1 MKIFKK
7 LIRLMMIVFL
17 FVKPVIALAVD
28 PSYAPSYQLAEE
40 VIIKNGEFNDGLNH
54 WIVSNPGSNNPA
66 LVTDESGNHYVM
78 ASNGENILQY
88 VQLKPKTTYQFTYY
102 VIGDPSFP
110 AIVEFGTL
118 NHGEGFISL
127 KDERHYNGAWK
138 QHEFSFTT
146 PEGENTYIIRF
157 ASSGN
162 GTAYFDNVQATA
174 LDLEAPTNPKNL
186 KVNDVSSD
194 SVSLSWEA
202 ATDNVGVMGYL
213 VYRDNQLIQTVTDA
227 DLAYTDN
234 GLTEDTTYTYEVRAV
249 DQAGNVSAAS
259 NAVTARTKLASSSP
273 PAVPLNLK
281 VTSVTTDSVSLSW
294 ESATDSIDVIG
305 YIIYRDN
312 QLIQGVIGAEEVAY
326 TDIGLMEDTMYT
338 YQVRAVDQAGNISEM
353 SNTVTAKTKPTEEIL
368 PPAAPLN
375 LRIDDVTT
383 NSVSLSWQE
392 AIDNVDVASYN
403 VYRDD
408 QLVQTLTGTDLTY
421 IDTGL
426 MEDTTYTYIVKAVD
440 PSGNLSEASNA
451 VTARTKSAEDLTPP
465 TAPLNLRID
474 DVTTNSVSLSWEAAI
489 DDVGVNGYH
498 VYRDDQLVQTLSGTD
513 LTYIDTGL
521 MEATTYTYKIRAVD
535 QAGNLSEAS
544 NAVKARTKMT
554 IEVSRP
560 LPPTKLR
567 SARVTEHEVALMW
580 DAPNESKEIMSY
592 QVYRNNVLVG
602 EVAGETSLYTDKDLQ
617 ENTKYSYVVKSKNKE
632 GNLSEESNKIIV
644 QTSKKHE
651 TVPPL
656 EEEIVKESTEKPPV
670 AKETETINNGAINKG
685 KEEAKVNKNTAKKVS
700 KQLPATGNKVS
711 PLLQLLGLTI
721 VSATILLSYRR
732 QKKSHQAKQPGTN
745 A

>member
-17 FVKPVIALAVD
+17 FVKPVIVVAVD

-127 KDERHYNGAWK
+127 KDERHYNDAWK

-213 VYRDNQLIQTVTDA
+213 VYRDNQLIQTVTGA

-249 DQAGNVSAAS
+249 DQAGNVSVAS

-353 SNTVTAKTKPTEEIL
+353 SNTVTARTKPTEEIL

-383 NSVSLSWQE
+383 NSVSLSW
-392 AIDNVDVASYN
+392 
-403 VYRDD
+403 
-408 QLVQTLTGTDLTY
+408 
-421 IDTGL
+421 
-426 MEDTTYTYIVKAVD
+426 
-440 PSGNLSEASNA
+440 
-451 VTARTKSAEDLTPP
+451 
-465 TAPLNLRID
+465 
-474 DVTTNSVSLSWEAAI
+474 EAAI
-489 DDVGVNGYH
+489 DDVGVTGYH
-498 VYRDDQLVQTLSGTD
+498 VYRDDQLIQTLSGTE
-513 LTYIDTGL
+513 LSYIDTGL

-544 NAVKARTKMT
+544 SAVKARTKMT

-602 EVAGETSLYTDKDLQ
+602 EVAGKTSLYTDKDLQ

-632 GNLSEESNKIIV
+632 GDLSEESNKIIV

-656 EEEIVKESTEKPPV
+656 EEEIEKESTEKPPV
-670 AKETETINNGAINKG
+670 AKETETKNNGAINKG

-721 VSATILLSYRR
+721 VSVTLLLSYRR

>member
-17 FVKPVIALAVD
+17 FVKPVIVVAVD

-127 KDERHYNGAWK
+127 KDERHYNDAWK

-213 VYRDNQLIQTVTDA
+213 VYRDNQLIQTVTGA

-249 DQAGNVSAAS
+249 DQAGNVSVAS

-353 SNTVTAKTKPTEEIL
+353 SNTVTARTKPTEEIL

-383 NSVSLSWQE
+383 NSVSLSW
-392 AIDNVDVASYN
+392 
-403 VYRDD
+403 
-408 QLVQTLTGTDLTY
+408 
-421 IDTGL
+421 
-426 MEDTTYTYIVKAVD
+426 
-440 PSGNLSEASNA
+440 
-451 VTARTKSAEDLTPP
+451 
-465 TAPLNLRID
+465 
-474 DVTTNSVSLSWEAAI
+474 EAAI
-489 DDVGVNGYH
+489 DDVGVTGYH
-498 VYRDDQLVQTLSGTD
+498 VYRDDQLIQTLSGTE
-513 LTYIDTGL
+513 LSYIDTGL

-544 NAVKARTKMT
+544 SAVKARTKMT

-602 EVAGETSLYTDKDLQ
+602 EVAGKTSLYTDKDLQ

-632 GNLSEESNKIIV
+632 GDLSEESNKIIV

-656 EEEIVKESTEKPPV
+656 EEEIEKESTEKPPV
-670 AKETETINNGAINKG
+670 AKETETKNNGAINKG

-721 VSATILLSYRR
+721 VSVTILLSYRR

>member
-1 MKIFKK
+1 
-7 LIRLMMIVFL
+7 MMIVFL
-17 FVKPVIALAVD
+17 FVKPVIVVAVD

-127 KDERHYNGAWK
+127 KDERHYNDAWK

-213 VYRDNQLIQTVTDA
+213 VYRDNQLIQTVTGA

-249 DQAGNVSAAS
+249 DQAGNVSVAS

-353 SNTVTAKTKPTEEIL
+353 SNTVTDRTKPTEEIL

-383 NSVSLSWQE
+383 NSVSLSW
-392 AIDNVDVASYN
+392 
-403 VYRDD
+403 
-408 QLVQTLTGTDLTY
+408 
-421 IDTGL
+421 
-426 MEDTTYTYIVKAVD
+426 
-440 PSGNLSEASNA
+440 
-451 VTARTKSAEDLTPP
+451 
-465 TAPLNLRID
+465 
-474 DVTTNSVSLSWEAAI
+474 EAAI
-489 DDVGVNGYH
+489 DDVGVTGYH

-670 AKETETINNGAINKG
+670 AKETETKNNGAINKG

-700 KQLPATGNKVS
+700 KQLPTTGNKVS

-721 VSATILLSYRR
+721 VSVTILLSYRR

>member
-17 FVKPVIALAVD
+17 FVKPVIVVAVD

-127 KDERHYNGAWK
+127 KDERHYNDAWK

-162 GTAYFDNVQATA
+162 GTAYFDNIQATA

-213 VYRDNQLIQTVTDA
+213 VYRDNQLIQTVTGA

-249 DQAGNVSAAS
+249 DQAGNVSVAS

-353 SNTVTAKTKPTEEIL
+353 SNTVTARTKPTEEIL

-383 NSVSLSWQE
+383 NSVSLSW
-392 AIDNVDVASYN
+392 
-403 VYRDD
+403 
-408 QLVQTLTGTDLTY
+408 
-421 IDTGL
+421 
-426 MEDTTYTYIVKAVD
+426 
-440 PSGNLSEASNA
+440 
-451 VTARTKSAEDLTPP
+451 
-465 TAPLNLRID
+465 
-474 DVTTNSVSLSWEAAI
+474 EAAI
-489 DDVGVNGYH
+489 DDVGVTGYH
-498 VYRDDQLVQTLSGTD
+498 VYRDDQLIQTLSGTE
-513 LTYIDTGL
+513 LSYIDTGL

-544 NAVKARTKMT
+544 SAVKARTKMT

-632 GNLSEESNKIIV
+632 GDLSEESNKIIV

-656 EEEIVKESTEKPPV
+656 EEEIEKESTEKPPV
-670 AKETETINNGAINKG
+670 AKETETKNNGAINKG

-721 VSATILLSYRR
+721 VSVTILLSYRR

>member
-17 FVKPVIALAVD
+17 FVKPVIVVAVD

-127 KDERHYNGAWK
+127 KDERHYNDAWK

-213 VYRDNQLIQTVTDA
+213 VYRDNQLIQTVTGA

-249 DQAGNVSAAS
+249 DQAGNVSVAS

-353 SNTVTAKTKPTEEIL
+353 SNTVTARTKPTEEIL

-383 NSVSLSWQE
+383 NSVSLSW
-392 AIDNVDVASYN
+392 
-403 VYRDD
+403 
-408 QLVQTLTGTDLTY
+408 
-421 IDTGL
+421 
-426 MEDTTYTYIVKAVD
+426 
-440 PSGNLSEASNA
+440 
-451 VTARTKSAEDLTPP
+451 
-465 TAPLNLRID
+465 
-474 DVTTNSVSLSWEAAI
+474 EAAI
-489 DDVGVNGYH
+489 DDVGVTGYH
-498 VYRDDQLVQTLSGTD
+498 VYRDDQLIQTLSGTE
-513 LTYIDTGL
+513 LSYIDTGL

-544 NAVKARTKMT
+544 SAVKARTKMT

-632 GNLSEESNKIIV
+632 GDLSEESNKIIV
-644 QTSKKHE
+644 QTS
-651 TVPPL
+651 
-656 EEEIVKESTEKPPV
+656 
-670 AKETETINNGAINKG
+670 
-685 KEEAKVNKNTAKKVS
+685 
-700 KQLPATGNKVS
+700 
-711 PLLQLLGLTI
+711 
-721 VSATILLSYRR
+721 
-732 QKKSHQAKQPGTN
+732 
-745 A
+745 

>member
-1 MKIFKK
+1 
-7 LIRLMMIVFL
+7 MMIVFL
-17 FVKPVIALAVD
+17 FVKPVIVVAVD

-127 KDERHYNGAWK
+127 KDERHYNDAWK

-213 VYRDNQLIQTVTDA
+213 VYRDNQLIQTVTGA

-249 DQAGNVSAAS
+249 DQAGNVSVAS

-353 SNTVTAKTKPTEEIL
+353 SNTVTARTKPTEEIL

-421 IDTGL
+421 I
-426 MEDTTYTYIVKAVD
+426 VKAVD

-465 TAPLNLRID
+465 TPPLNLRID
-474 DVTTNSVSLSWEAAI
+474 DV
-489 DDVGVNGYH
+489 GVTGYH
-498 VYRDDQLVQTLSGTD
+498 VYRDDQLIQTLSGTE
-513 LTYIDTGL
+513 LSYIDTGL

-544 NAVKARTKMT
+544 SAVKARTKMT

-632 GNLSEESNKIIV
+632 GDLSEESNKIIV

-656 EEEIVKESTEKPPV
+656 EEEIEKESTEKPPV
-670 AKETETINNGAINKG
+670 AKETETKNNGAINKG

-721 VSATILLSYRR
+721 VSVTILLSYRR

>member
-1 MKIFKK
+1 
-7 LIRLMMIVFL
+7 MMIVFL
-17 FVKPVIALAVD
+17 FVKPVIVVAVD

-127 KDERHYNGAWK
+127 KDERHYNDAWK

-213 VYRDNQLIQTVTDA
+213 VYRDNQLIQTVTGA

-249 DQAGNVSAAS
+249 DQAGNVSVAS

-353 SNTVTAKTKPTEEIL
+353 SNTVTARTKPTEEIL

-383 NSVSLSWQE
+383 NSVSLSW
-392 AIDNVDVASYN
+392 
-403 VYRDD
+403 
-408 QLVQTLTGTDLTY
+408 
-421 IDTGL
+421 
-426 MEDTTYTYIVKAVD
+426 
-440 PSGNLSEASNA
+440 
-451 VTARTKSAEDLTPP
+451 
-465 TAPLNLRID
+465 
-474 DVTTNSVSLSWEAAI
+474 EAAI
-489 DDVGVNGYH
+489 DDVGVTGYH
-498 VYRDDQLVQTLSGTD
+498 VYRDDQLIQTLSGTE
-513 LTYIDTGL
+513 LSYIDTGL

-544 NAVKARTKMT
+544 SAVKARTKMT

-632 GNLSEESNKIIV
+632 GDLSEESNKIIV

-656 EEEIVKESTEKPPV
+656 EEEIEKESTEKPPV
-670 AKETETINNGAINKG
+670 AKETETKNNGAINKG

-721 VSATILLSYRR
+721 VSVTILLSYMR

>member
-17 FVKPVIALAVD
+17 FVKPVIVVAVD

-127 KDERHYNGAWK
+127 KDERHYNDAWK

-213 VYRDNQLIQTVTDA
+213 VYRDNQLIQTVTGA

-249 DQAGNVSAAS
+249 DQAGNVSVAS

-353 SNTVTAKTKPTEEIL
+353 SNTVTARTKPTEEIL

-383 NSVSLSWQE
+383 NSVSLSW
-392 AIDNVDVASYN
+392 
-403 VYRDD
+403 
-408 QLVQTLTGTDLTY
+408 
-421 IDTGL
+421 
-426 MEDTTYTYIVKAVD
+426 
-440 PSGNLSEASNA
+440 
-451 VTARTKSAEDLTPP
+451 
-465 TAPLNLRID
+465 
-474 DVTTNSVSLSWEAAI
+474 EAAI
-489 DDVGVNGYH
+489 DDVSVTGYH
-498 VYRDDQLVQTLSGTD
+498 VYRDDQLIQTLSGTE
-513 LTYIDTGL
+513 LSYIDTGL

-544 NAVKARTKMT
+544 SAVKARTKMT

-632 GNLSEESNKIIV
+632 GDLSEESNKIIV

-656 EEEIVKESTEKPPV
+656 EEEIEKESTEKPPV
-670 AKETETINNGAINKG
+670 AKETETKNNGAINKG

-721 VSATILLSYRR
+721 VSVTILLSYRR

>member
-1 MKIFKK
+1 
-7 LIRLMMIVFL
+7 MMIVFL
-17 FVKPVIALAVD
+17 FVKPVIVVAVD

-127 KDERHYNGAWK
+127 KDERHYNDAWK

-213 VYRDNQLIQTVTDA
+213 VYRDNQLIQTVTGA

-249 DQAGNVSAAS
+249 DQAGNVSVAS

-353 SNTVTAKTKPTEEIL
+353 SNTVTARTKPTEEIL

-383 NSVSLSWQE
+383 NSVSLSW
-392 AIDNVDVASYN
+392 
-403 VYRDD
+403 
-408 QLVQTLTGTDLTY
+408 
-421 IDTGL
+421 
-426 MEDTTYTYIVKAVD
+426 
-440 PSGNLSEASNA
+440 
-451 VTARTKSAEDLTPP
+451 
-465 TAPLNLRID
+465 
-474 DVTTNSVSLSWEAAI
+474 EAAI
-489 DDVGVNGYH
+489 DDVGVTGYH

-554 IEVSRP
+554 MEVSRP

-644 QTSKKHE
+644 QTSKKNE
-651 TVPPL
+651 TIPPL

-670 AKETETINNGAINKG
+670 AKETETKNNGAINKG

-721 VSATILLSYRR
+721 VSVTILLSYRR

>member
-1 MKIFKK
+1 
-7 LIRLMMIVFL
+7 MMIVFL
-17 FVKPVIALAVD
+17 FVKPVIVVAVD

-127 KDERHYNGAWK
+127 KDERHYNDAWK

-213 VYRDNQLIQTVTDA
+213 VYRDNQLIQTVTGA

-249 DQAGNVSAAS
+249 DQAGNVSVAS

-294 ESATDSIDVIG
+294 E
-305 YIIYRDN
+305 
-312 QLIQGVIGAEEVAY
+312 
-326 TDIGLMEDTMYT
+326 
-338 YQVRAVDQAGNISEM
+338 
-353 SNTVTAKTKPTEEIL
+353 
-368 PPAAPLN
+368 
-375 LRIDDVTT
+375 
-383 NSVSLSWQE
+383 
-392 AIDNVDVASYN
+392 
-403 VYRDD
+403 
-408 QLVQTLTGTDLTY
+408 
-421 IDTGL
+421 
-426 MEDTTYTYIVKAVD
+426 
-440 PSGNLSEASNA
+440 
-451 VTARTKSAEDLTPP
+451 
-465 TAPLNLRID
+465 
-474 DVTTNSVSLSWEAAI
+474 AAI
-489 DDVGVNGYH
+489 DDVGVTGYH
-498 VYRDDQLVQTLSGTD
+498 VYRDDQLIQTLSGTE
-513 LTYIDTGL
+513 LSYIDTGL

-544 NAVKARTKMT
+544 SAVKARTKMT

-632 GNLSEESNKIIV
+632 GDLSEESNKIIV

-656 EEEIVKESTEKPPV
+656 EEEIEKESTEKPPV
-670 AKETETINNGAINKG
+670 AKETETKNNGAINKG

-721 VSATILLSYRR
+721 VSVTILLSYRR

>member
-1 MKIFKK
+1 
-7 LIRLMMIVFL
+7 MMIVFL
-17 FVKPVIALAVD
+17 FVKPVIVVAVD

-127 KDERHYNGAWK
+127 KDERHYNDAWK

-213 VYRDNQLIQTVTDA
+213 VYRDNQLIQTVTGA

-249 DQAGNVSAAS
+249 DQAGNVSVAS

-353 SNTVTAKTKPTEEIL
+353 SNTVTARTKPTEEIL

-383 NSVSLSWQE
+383 NSVSLSW
-392 AIDNVDVASYN
+392 
-403 VYRDD
+403 
-408 QLVQTLTGTDLTY
+408 
-421 IDTGL
+421 
-426 MEDTTYTYIVKAVD
+426 
-440 PSGNLSEASNA
+440 
-451 VTARTKSAEDLTPP
+451 
-465 TAPLNLRID
+465 
-474 DVTTNSVSLSWEAAI
+474 EAAI
-489 DDVGVNGYH
+489 DDVGVTGYH
-498 VYRDDQLVQTLSGTD
+498 VYRDDQLIQTLSGTE
-513 LTYIDTGL
+513 LSYIDTGL

-544 NAVKARTKMT
+544 SAVKARTKMT

-632 GNLSEESNKIIV
+632 GDLSEESNKIIV

-656 EEEIVKESTEKPPV
+656 EEEIEKESTEKPPV
-670 AKETETINNGAINKG
+670 AKETETKNNGAINKG

-721 VSATILLSYRR
+721 VSVTILLSYRR

>member
-1 MKIFKK
+1 MKIVKK

-17 FVKPVIALAVD
+17 FVKPVIAVAVD

-54 WIVSNPGSNNPA
+54 WIVSNPGSSNPA

-127 KDERHYNGAWK
+127 KDERHYNDAWK

-213 VYRDNQLIQTVTDA
+213 VYRDNQLIQTVTGA

-249 DQAGNVSAAS
+249 DQAGNVSVAS

-383 NSVSLSWQE
+383 NSVSLSW
-392 AIDNVDVASYN
+392 
-403 VYRDD
+403 
-408 QLVQTLTGTDLTY
+408 
-421 IDTGL
+421 
-426 MEDTTYTYIVKAVD
+426 
-440 PSGNLSEASNA
+440 
-451 VTARTKSAEDLTPP
+451 
-465 TAPLNLRID
+465 
-474 DVTTNSVSLSWEAAI
+474 EAAI
-489 DDVGVNGYH
+489 DDVGVTGYH

-554 IEVSRP
+554 MEVSRP

-580 DAPNESKEIMSY
+580 DAPDESKEIMSY

-602 EVAGETSLYTDKDLQ
+602 EVAGETSLYTDKYLQ

-721 VSATILLSYRR
+721 VSVTILLSYRR
-732 QKKSHQAKQPGTN
+732 QKKSHQAKQPVTN

>member
-17 FVKPVIALAVD
+17 FVKPVIVVAVD

-127 KDERHYNGAWK
+127 KDERHYNDAWK
-138 QHEFSFTT
+138 QHEFSFTI

-213 VYRDNQLIQTVTDA
+213 VYRDNQLIQTVTGA

-249 DQAGNVSAAS
+249 DQAGNVSVAS

-353 SNTVTAKTKPTEEIL
+353 SNTVTARTKPTEEIL

-383 NSVSLSWQE
+383 NSVSLSW
-392 AIDNVDVASYN
+392 
-403 VYRDD
+403 
-408 QLVQTLTGTDLTY
+408 
-421 IDTGL
+421 
-426 MEDTTYTYIVKAVD
+426 
-440 PSGNLSEASNA
+440 
-451 VTARTKSAEDLTPP
+451 
-465 TAPLNLRID
+465 
-474 DVTTNSVSLSWEAAI
+474 EAAI
-489 DDVGVNGYH
+489 DDVGVTGYH
-498 VYRDDQLVQTLSGTD
+498 VYRDDQLIQTLSGTE
-513 LTYIDTGL
+513 LSYIDTGL

-544 NAVKARTKMT
+544 SAVKARTKMT

-632 GNLSEESNKIIV
+632 GDLSEESNKIIV

-656 EEEIVKESTEKPPV
+656 EEEIEKESTEKPPV
-670 AKETETINNGAINKG
+670 AKETETKNNGAINKG

-721 VSATILLSYRR
+721 VSVTILLSYRR

>member
-1 MKIFKK
+1 
-7 LIRLMMIVFL
+7 MMIVFL
-17 FVKPVIALAVD
+17 FVKPVIVVAVD

-127 KDERHYNGAWK
+127 KDERHYNDAWK

-213 VYRDNQLIQTVTDA
+213 VYRDNQLIQTVTGA

-249 DQAGNVSAAS
+249 DQAGNVSVAS

-353 SNTVTAKTKPTEEIL
+353 SNTVTARTKPTEEIL

-383 NSVSLSWQE
+383 NSVSLSW
-392 AIDNVDVASYN
+392 
-403 VYRDD
+403 
-408 QLVQTLTGTDLTY
+408 
-421 IDTGL
+421 
-426 MEDTTYTYIVKAVD
+426 
-440 PSGNLSEASNA
+440 
-451 VTARTKSAEDLTPP
+451 
-465 TAPLNLRID
+465 
-474 DVTTNSVSLSWEAAI
+474 EAAI
-489 DDVGVNGYH
+489 DDVGVTGYH
-498 VYRDDQLVQTLSGTD
+498 VYRDDQLIQTLSGTE
-513 LTYIDTGL
+513 LSYIDTGL

-544 NAVKARTKMT
+544 SAVKARTKMT
-554 IEVSRP
+554 IEVRRP

-632 GNLSEESNKIIV
+632 GDLSEESNKIIV

-656 EEEIVKESTEKPPV
+656 EEEIEKESTEKPPV
-670 AKETETINNGAINKG
+670 AKETETKNNGAINKG

-721 VSATILLSYRR
+721 VSVTILLSYRR

>member
-1 MKIFKK
+1 
-7 LIRLMMIVFL
+7 MMIVFL
-17 FVKPVIALAVD
+17 FVKPVIAVAVD

-54 WIVSNPGSNNPA
+54 WIVSNPGSSNPA

-127 KDERHYNGAWK
+127 KDERHYNDAWK

-426 MEDTTYTYIVKAVD
+426 ME
-440 PSGNLSEASNA
+440 
-451 VTARTKSAEDLTPP
+451 
-465 TAPLNLRID
+465 
-474 DVTTNSVSLSWEAAI
+474 
-489 DDVGVNGYH
+489 
-498 VYRDDQLVQTLSGTD
+498 
-513 LTYIDTGL
+513 
-521 MEATTYTYKIRAVD
+521 ATTYTYKIRAVD

-554 IEVSRP
+554 MEVSRP

-567 SARVTEHEVALMW
+567 SVRVTEHEVALMW

-670 AKETETINNGAINKG
+670 AKETETKNNGAINKG

-721 VSATILLSYRR
+721 VSVTILLSYRR

>member
-1 MKIFKK
+1 
-7 LIRLMMIVFL
+7 MMIVFL
-17 FVKPVIALAVD
+17 FVKPVIVVAVD

-127 KDERHYNGAWK
+127 KDERHYNDAWK

-213 VYRDNQLIQTVTDA
+213 VYRDNQLIQTVTGA

-249 DQAGNVSAAS
+249 DQAGNVSVAS

-353 SNTVTAKTKPTEEIL
+353 SNTVTARTKPTEEIL

-383 NSVSLSWQE
+383 NSVSLSW
-392 AIDNVDVASYN
+392 
-403 VYRDD
+403 
-408 QLVQTLTGTDLTY
+408 
-421 IDTGL
+421 
-426 MEDTTYTYIVKAVD
+426 
-440 PSGNLSEASNA
+440 
-451 VTARTKSAEDLTPP
+451 
-465 TAPLNLRID
+465 
-474 DVTTNSVSLSWEAAI
+474 EAAI
-489 DDVGVNGYH
+489 DDVGVTGYH
-498 VYRDDQLVQTLSGTD
+498 VYRDDQLIQTLSGTE
-513 LTYIDTGL
+513 LSYIDTGL

-544 NAVKARTKMT
+544 SAVKARTKMT

-632 GNLSEESNKIIV
+632 GDLSEESNKIIV

-656 EEEIVKESTEKPPV
+656 EEEIEKESTEKPPV
-670 AKETETINNGAINKG
+670 AKETETKNNGAINKG

-721 VSATILLSYRR
+721 VSVTILLSYRR
-732 QKKSHQAKQPGTN
+732 QKKSHQAKQPATN

>member
-1 MKIFKK
+1 
-7 LIRLMMIVFL
+7 MMIVFL
-17 FVKPVIALAVD
+17 FVKPVIVVAVD

-127 KDERHYNGAWK
+127 KDERHYNDAWK

-213 VYRDNQLIQTVTDA
+213 VYRDNQLIQTVTGA

-249 DQAGNVSAAS
+249 DQAGNVSVAS

-353 SNTVTAKTKPTEEIL
+353 SNTVTARTKPTEEIL
-368 PPAAPLN
+368 PPA
-375 LRIDDVTT
+375 D
-383 NSVSLSWQE
+383 
-392 AIDNVDVASYN
+392 
-403 VYRDD
+403 
-408 QLVQTLTGTDLTY
+408 
-421 IDTGL
+421 
-426 MEDTTYTYIVKAVD
+426 
-440 PSGNLSEASNA
+440 
-451 VTARTKSAEDLTPP
+451 
-465 TAPLNLRID
+465 PLNLRID

-489 DDVGVNGYH
+489 DDVGVTGYH
-498 VYRDDQLVQTLSGTD
+498 VYRDDQLIQTLSGTE
-513 LTYIDTGL
+513 LSYIDTGL

-544 NAVKARTKMT
+544 SAVKARTKMT

-632 GNLSEESNKIIV
+632 GDLSEESNKIIV

-656 EEEIVKESTEKPPV
+656 EEEIEKESTEKPPV
-670 AKETETINNGAINKG
+670 AKETETKNNGAINKG

-721 VSATILLSYRR
+721 VSVTILLSYRR

>member
-1 MKIFKK
+1 
-7 LIRLMMIVFL
+7 MMIVFL
-17 FVKPVIALAVD
+17 FVKPVIVVAVD

-66 LVTDESGNHYVM
+66 LVTDESGTHYVM

-127 KDERHYNGAWK
+127 KDERHYNDAWK

-213 VYRDNQLIQTVTDA
+213 VYRDNQLIQTVTGA

-249 DQAGNVSAAS
+249 DQAGNVSVAS

-353 SNTVTAKTKPTEEIL
+353 SNTVTARTKPTEEIL

-383 NSVSLSWQE
+383 NSVSLSW
-392 AIDNVDVASYN
+392 
-403 VYRDD
+403 
-408 QLVQTLTGTDLTY
+408 
-421 IDTGL
+421 
-426 MEDTTYTYIVKAVD
+426 
-440 PSGNLSEASNA
+440 
-451 VTARTKSAEDLTPP
+451 
-465 TAPLNLRID
+465 
-474 DVTTNSVSLSWEAAI
+474 EAAI
-489 DDVGVNGYH
+489 DDVGVTGYH
-498 VYRDDQLVQTLSGTD
+498 VYRDDQLIQTLSGTE
-513 LTYIDTGL
+513 LSYIDTGL

-544 NAVKARTKMT
+544 SAVKARTKMT

-632 GNLSEESNKIIV
+632 GDLSEESNKIIV

-656 EEEIVKESTEKPPV
+656 EEEIEKESTEKPPV
-670 AKETETINNGAINKG
+670 AKETETKNNGAINKG

-721 VSATILLSYRR
+721 VSVTILLSYRR

>member
-1 MKIFKK
+1 
-7 LIRLMMIVFL
+7 MMIVFL
-17 FVKPVIALAVD
+17 FVKPVIAVAVD

-54 WIVSNPGSNNPA
+54 WIVSNPGSSNPA

-127 KDERHYNGAWK
+127 KDERHYNDAWK

-213 VYRDNQLIQTVTDA
+213 VYRDNQLIQTVTGA

-249 DQAGNVSAAS
+249 DQAGNVSVAS

-383 NSVSLSWQE
+383 NSVSLSW
-392 AIDNVDVASYN
+392 
-403 VYRDD
+403 
-408 QLVQTLTGTDLTY
+408 
-421 IDTGL
+421 
-426 MEDTTYTYIVKAVD
+426 
-440 PSGNLSEASNA
+440 
-451 VTARTKSAEDLTPP
+451 
-465 TAPLNLRID
+465 
-474 DVTTNSVSLSWEAAI
+474 EAAI
-489 DDVGVNGYH
+489 DDVGVTGYH

-554 IEVSRP
+554 MEVSRP

-580 DAPNESKEIMSY
+580 DAPDESKEIMSY

-602 EVAGETSLYTDKDLQ
+602 EVAGETSLYTDKYLQ

-721 VSATILLSYRR
+721 VSVTILLSYRR
-732 QKKSHQAKQPGTN
+732 QKKSHQAKQPVTN

>member
-1 MKIFKK
+1 
-7 LIRLMMIVFL
+7 MMIVFL
-17 FVKPVIALAVD
+17 FVKPVIVVAVD

-127 KDERHYNGAWK
+127 KDERHYNDAWK

-213 VYRDNQLIQTVTDA
+213 VYRDNQLIQTVTGA

-249 DQAGNVSAAS
+249 DQAGNVSVAS

-353 SNTVTAKTKPTEEIL
+353 SNTVTA
-368 PPAAPLN
+368 
-375 LRIDDVTT
+375 
-383 NSVSLSWQE
+383 
-392 AIDNVDVASYN
+392 
-403 VYRDD
+403 
-408 QLVQTLTGTDLTY
+408 
-421 IDTGL
+421 
-426 MEDTTYTYIVKAVD
+426 
-440 PSGNLSEASNA
+440 
-451 VTARTKSAEDLTPP
+451 RTKSAEDLTPP
-465 TAPLNLRID
+465 TPPLNLRID

-489 DDVGVNGYH
+489 DDVGVTGYH
-498 VYRDDQLVQTLSGTD
+498 VYRDDQLIQTLSGTE
-513 LTYIDTGL
+513 LSYIDTGL

-544 NAVKARTKMT
+544 SAVKARTKMT

-632 GNLSEESNKIIV
+632 GDLSEESNKIIV

-656 EEEIVKESTEKPPV
+656 EEEIEKESTEKPPV
-670 AKETETINNGAINKG
+670 AKETETKNNGAINKG

-721 VSATILLSYRR
+721 VSVTILLSYRR

>member
-17 FVKPVIALAVD
+17 FVKPVIVVAVD

-40 VIIKNGEFNDGLNH
+40 VIIINGEFNDGLNH

-127 KDERHYNGAWK
+127 KDERHYNDAWK

-213 VYRDNQLIQTVTDA
+213 VYRDNQLIQTVTGA

-249 DQAGNVSAAS
+249 DQAGNVSVAS

-353 SNTVTAKTKPTEEIL
+353 SNTVTARTKPTEEIL

-383 NSVSLSWQE
+383 NSVSLSW
-392 AIDNVDVASYN
+392 
-403 VYRDD
+403 
-408 QLVQTLTGTDLTY
+408 
-421 IDTGL
+421 
-426 MEDTTYTYIVKAVD
+426 
-440 PSGNLSEASNA
+440 
-451 VTARTKSAEDLTPP
+451 
-465 TAPLNLRID
+465 
-474 DVTTNSVSLSWEAAI
+474 EAAI
-489 DDVGVNGYH
+489 DDVGVTGYH
-498 VYRDDQLVQTLSGTD
+498 VYRDDQLIQTLSGTE
-513 LTYIDTGL
+513 LSYIDTGL

-544 NAVKARTKMT
+544 SAVKARTKMT

-632 GNLSEESNKIIV
+632 GDLSEESNKIIV

-656 EEEIVKESTEKPPV
+656 EEEIEKESTEKPPV
-670 AKETETINNGAINKG
+670 AKETETKNNGAINKG

-721 VSATILLSYRR
+721 VSVTILLSYRR

>member
-1 MKIFKK
+1 
-7 LIRLMMIVFL
+7 MMIVFL
-17 FVKPVIALAVD
+17 FVKPVIVVAVD

-88 VQLKPKTTYQFTYY
+88 VHLKPKTTYQFTYY

-127 KDERHYNGAWK
+127 KDERHYNDAWK

-213 VYRDNQLIQTVTDA
+213 VYRDNQLIQTVTGA

-249 DQAGNVSAAS
+249 DQAGNVSVAS

-353 SNTVTAKTKPTEEIL
+353 SNTVTARTKPTEEIL

-383 NSVSLSWQE
+383 NSVSLSW
-392 AIDNVDVASYN
+392 
-403 VYRDD
+403 
-408 QLVQTLTGTDLTY
+408 
-421 IDTGL
+421 
-426 MEDTTYTYIVKAVD
+426 
-440 PSGNLSEASNA
+440 
-451 VTARTKSAEDLTPP
+451 
-465 TAPLNLRID
+465 
-474 DVTTNSVSLSWEAAI
+474 EAAI
-489 DDVGVNGYH
+489 DDVGVTGYH
-498 VYRDDQLVQTLSGTD
+498 VYRDDQLIQTLSGTE
-513 LTYIDTGL
+513 LSYIDTGL

-544 NAVKARTKMT
+544 SAVKARTKMT

-632 GNLSEESNKIIV
+632 GDLSEESNKIIV

-656 EEEIVKESTEKPPV
+656 EEEIEKESTEKPPV
-670 AKETETINNGAINKG
+670 AKETETKNNGAINKG

-721 VSATILLSYRR
+721 VSVTILLSYRR

>member
-17 FVKPVIALAVD
+17 FVKPVIVVAVD

-127 KDERHYNGAWK
+127 KDERHYNDAWK

-213 VYRDNQLIQTVTDA
+213 VYRDNQLIQTVTGA

-249 DQAGNVSAAS
+249 DQAGNVSVAS

-326 TDIGLMEDTMYT
+326 KDIGLMEDTMYT

-353 SNTVTAKTKPTEEIL
+353 SNTVTARTKPTEEIL

-383 NSVSLSWQE
+383 NSVSLSW
-392 AIDNVDVASYN
+392 
-403 VYRDD
+403 
-408 QLVQTLTGTDLTY
+408 
-421 IDTGL
+421 
-426 MEDTTYTYIVKAVD
+426 
-440 PSGNLSEASNA
+440 
-451 VTARTKSAEDLTPP
+451 
-465 TAPLNLRID
+465 
-474 DVTTNSVSLSWEAAI
+474 EAAI
-489 DDVGVNGYH
+489 DDVGVTGYH
-498 VYRDDQLVQTLSGTD
+498 VYRDDQLIQTLSGTE
-513 LTYIDTGL
+513 LSYIDTGL

-544 NAVKARTKMT
+544 SAVKARTKMT

-632 GNLSEESNKIIV
+632 GDLSEESNKIIV

-656 EEEIVKESTEKPPV
+656 EEEIEKESTEKPPV
-670 AKETETINNGAINKG
+670 AKETETKNNGAINKG

-721 VSATILLSYRR
+721 VSVTILLSYRR

>member
-17 FVKPVIALAVD
+17 FVKPVIVVAVD

-127 KDERHYNGAWK
+127 KDERHYNDAWK

-249 DQAGNVSAAS
+249 DQAGNVSVAS

-451 VTARTKSAEDLTPP
+451 V
-465 TAPLNLRID
+465 
-474 DVTTNSVSLSWEAAI
+474 
-489 DDVGVNGYH
+489 
-498 VYRDDQLVQTLSGTD
+498 
-513 LTYIDTGL
+513 
-521 MEATTYTYKIRAVD
+521 
-535 QAGNLSEAS
+535 
-544 NAVKARTKMT
+544 KARTKMT

-567 SARVTEHEVALMW
+567 SAHVTEHEVALMW

-644 QTSKKHE
+644 QTSKKMR
-651 TVPPL
+651 L
-656 EEEIVKESTEKPPV
+656 F
-670 AKETETINNGAINKG
+670 
-685 KEEAKVNKNTAKKVS
+685 
-700 KQLPATGNKVS
+700 
-711 PLLQLLGLTI
+711 LL
-721 VSATILLSYRR
+721 
-732 QKKSHQAKQPGTN
+732 
-745 A
+745 

>member
-1 MKIFKK
+1 
-7 LIRLMMIVFL
+7 MMIVFL
-17 FVKPVIALAVD
+17 FVKPVIVVAVD

-127 KDERHYNGAWK
+127 KDERHYNDAWK

-213 VYRDNQLIQTVTDA
+213 VYRDNQLIQTVTGA

-249 DQAGNVSAAS
+249 DQAGNVSVAS

-353 SNTVTAKTKPTEEIL
+353 SNTVTARTKPTEEIL

-383 NSVSLSWQE
+383 NSVSLSW
-392 AIDNVDVASYN
+392 
-403 VYRDD
+403 
-408 QLVQTLTGTDLTY
+408 
-421 IDTGL
+421 
-426 MEDTTYTYIVKAVD
+426 
-440 PSGNLSEASNA
+440 
-451 VTARTKSAEDLTPP
+451 
-465 TAPLNLRID
+465 
-474 DVTTNSVSLSWEAAI
+474 EAAI
-489 DDVGVNGYH
+489 DDVGVTGYH
-498 VYRDDQLVQTLSGTD
+498 VYRDDQLIQTLSGTE
-513 LTYIDTGL
+513 LSYIDTGL

-544 NAVKARTKMT
+544 SAVKARTKMT

-632 GNLSEESNKIIV
+632 GDLSEESNKIIV

-656 EEEIVKESTEKPPV
+656 EEEIEKESTEKPPV
-670 AKETETINNGAINKG
+670 AKETETKNNGAINK
-685 KEEAKVNKNTAKKVS
+685 
-700 KQLPATGNKVS
+700 
-711 PLLQLLGLTI
+711 
-721 VSATILLSYRR
+721 
-732 QKKSHQAKQPGTN
+732 
-745 A
+745 

>member
-1 MKIFKK
+1 
-7 LIRLMMIVFL
+7 MMIVFL
-17 FVKPVIALAVD
+17 FVKPVIVVAVD

-127 KDERHYNGAWK
+127 KDERHYNDAWK

-194 SVSLSWEA
+194 SVSLSWKA

-213 VYRDNQLIQTVTDA
+213 VYRDNQLIQTVTGA

-249 DQAGNVSAAS
+249 DQAGNVSVAS

-353 SNTVTAKTKPTEEIL
+353 SNTVTARTKPTEEIL

-383 NSVSLSWQE
+383 NSVSLSW
-392 AIDNVDVASYN
+392 
-403 VYRDD
+403 
-408 QLVQTLTGTDLTY
+408 
-421 IDTGL
+421 
-426 MEDTTYTYIVKAVD
+426 
-440 PSGNLSEASNA
+440 
-451 VTARTKSAEDLTPP
+451 
-465 TAPLNLRID
+465 
-474 DVTTNSVSLSWEAAI
+474 EAAI
-489 DDVGVNGYH
+489 DDVGVTGYH
-498 VYRDDQLVQTLSGTD
+498 VYRDDQLIQTLSGTE
-513 LTYIDTGL
+513 LSYIDTGL

-544 NAVKARTKMT
+544 SAVKARTKMT

-632 GNLSEESNKIIV
+632 GDLSEESNKIIV

-656 EEEIVKESTEKPPV
+656 EEEIEKESTEKPPV
-670 AKETETINNGAINKG
+670 AKETETKNNGAINKG

-721 VSATILLSYRR
+721 VSVTILLSYRR

>member
-17 FVKPVIALAVD
+17 FVKPVIAVAVD

-383 NSVSLSWQE
+383 NSVSLSW
-392 AIDNVDVASYN
+392 
-403 VYRDD
+403 
-408 QLVQTLTGTDLTY
+408 
-421 IDTGL
+421 
-426 MEDTTYTYIVKAVD
+426 
-440 PSGNLSEASNA
+440 
-451 VTARTKSAEDLTPP
+451 
-465 TAPLNLRID
+465 
-474 DVTTNSVSLSWEAAI
+474 EAAI

-521 MEATTYTYKIRAVD
+521 MEATTYTYKLIAVD

>member
-1 MKIFKK
+1 M
-7 LIRLMMIVFL
+7 
-17 FVKPVIALAVD
+17 
-28 PSYAPSYQLAEE
+28 
-40 VIIKNGEFNDGLNH
+40 NH

-127 KDERHYNGAWK
+127 KDERHYNDAWK

-213 VYRDNQLIQTVTDA
+213 VYRDNQLIQTVTGA

-249 DQAGNVSAAS
+249 DQAGNVSVAS

-353 SNTVTAKTKPTEEIL
+353 SNTVTARTKPTEEIL

-383 NSVSLSWQE
+383 NSVSLSW
-392 AIDNVDVASYN
+392 
-403 VYRDD
+403 
-408 QLVQTLTGTDLTY
+408 
-421 IDTGL
+421 
-426 MEDTTYTYIVKAVD
+426 
-440 PSGNLSEASNA
+440 
-451 VTARTKSAEDLTPP
+451 
-465 TAPLNLRID
+465 
-474 DVTTNSVSLSWEAAI
+474 EAAI
-489 DDVGVNGYH
+489 DDVGVTGYH
-498 VYRDDQLVQTLSGTD
+498 VYRDDQLIQTLSGTE
-513 LTYIDTGL
+513 LSYIDTGL

-544 NAVKARTKMT
+544 SAVKARTKMT

-632 GNLSEESNKIIV
+632 GDLSEESNKIIV

-656 EEEIVKESTEKPPV
+656 EEEIEKESTEKPPV
-670 AKETETINNGAINKG
+670 AKETETKNNGAINKG

-721 VSATILLSYRR
+721 VSVTILLSYRR

>member
-1 MKIFKK
+1 
-7 LIRLMMIVFL
+7 MMIVFL
-17 FVKPVIALAVD
+17 FVKPVIVVAVD

-127 KDERHYNGAWK
+127 KDERHYNDAWK

-157 ASSGN
+157 ASRGN

-213 VYRDNQLIQTVTDA
+213 VYRDNQLIQTVTGA

-249 DQAGNVSAAS
+249 DQAGNVSVAS

-353 SNTVTAKTKPTEEIL
+353 SNTVTARTKPTEEIL

-383 NSVSLSWQE
+383 NSVSLSW
-392 AIDNVDVASYN
+392 
-403 VYRDD
+403 
-408 QLVQTLTGTDLTY
+408 
-421 IDTGL
+421 
-426 MEDTTYTYIVKAVD
+426 
-440 PSGNLSEASNA
+440 
-451 VTARTKSAEDLTPP
+451 
-465 TAPLNLRID
+465 
-474 DVTTNSVSLSWEAAI
+474 EAAI
-489 DDVGVNGYH
+489 DDVGVTGYH
-498 VYRDDQLVQTLSGTD
+498 VYRDDQLIQTLSGTE
-513 LTYIDTGL
+513 LSYIDTGL

-544 NAVKARTKMT
+544 SAVKARTKMT

-632 GNLSEESNKIIV
+632 GDLSEESNKIIV

-656 EEEIVKESTEKPPV
+656 EEEIEKESTEKPPV
-670 AKETETINNGAINKG
+670 AKETETKNNGAINKG

-721 VSATILLSYRR
+721 VSVTILLSYRR

>member
-17 FVKPVIALAVD
+17 FVKPVIVVAVD

-127 KDERHYNGAWK
+127 KDERHYNDAWK

-213 VYRDNQLIQTVTDA
+213 VYRDNQLIQTVTGA

-249 DQAGNVSAAS
+249 DQAGNVSVAS

-281 VTSVTTDSVSLSW
+281 VTSVTIDSVSLSW

-353 SNTVTAKTKPTEEIL
+353 SNTVTARTKPTEEIL

-383 NSVSLSWQE
+383 NSVSLSW
-392 AIDNVDVASYN
+392 
-403 VYRDD
+403 
-408 QLVQTLTGTDLTY
+408 
-421 IDTGL
+421 
-426 MEDTTYTYIVKAVD
+426 
-440 PSGNLSEASNA
+440 
-451 VTARTKSAEDLTPP
+451 
-465 TAPLNLRID
+465 
-474 DVTTNSVSLSWEAAI
+474 EAAI
-489 DDVGVNGYH
+489 DDVGVTGYH
-498 VYRDDQLVQTLSGTD
+498 VYRDDQLIQTLSGTE
-513 LTYIDTGL
+513 LSYIDTGL

-544 NAVKARTKMT
+544 SAVKARTKMT

-632 GNLSEESNKIIV
+632 GDLSEESNKIIV

-656 EEEIVKESTEKPPV
+656 EEEIEKESTEKPPV
-670 AKETETINNGAINKG
+670 AKETETKNNGAINKG

-721 VSATILLSYRR
+721 VSVTILLSYRR

>member
-1 MKIFKK
+1 
-7 LIRLMMIVFL
+7 MMIVFL
-17 FVKPVIALAVD
+17 FVKPVIVVAVD

-127 KDERHYNGAWK
+127 KDERHYNDAWK

-157 ASSGN
+157 ASSEN

-213 VYRDNQLIQTVTDA
+213 VYRDNQLIQTVTGA

-249 DQAGNVSAAS
+249 DQAGNVSVAS

-353 SNTVTAKTKPTEEIL
+353 SNTVTARTKPTEEIL

-383 NSVSLSWQE
+383 NSVSLSW
-392 AIDNVDVASYN
+392 
-403 VYRDD
+403 
-408 QLVQTLTGTDLTY
+408 
-421 IDTGL
+421 
-426 MEDTTYTYIVKAVD
+426 
-440 PSGNLSEASNA
+440 
-451 VTARTKSAEDLTPP
+451 
-465 TAPLNLRID
+465 
-474 DVTTNSVSLSWEAAI
+474 EAAI
-489 DDVGVNGYH
+489 DDVGVTGYH
-498 VYRDDQLVQTLSGTD
+498 VYRDDQLIQTLSGTE
-513 LTYIDTGL
+513 LSYIDTGL

-544 NAVKARTKMT
+544 SAVKARTKMT

-632 GNLSEESNKIIV
+632 GDLSEESNKIIV

-656 EEEIVKESTEKPPV
+656 EEEIEKESTEKPPV
-670 AKETETINNGAINKG
+670 AKETETKNNGAINKG

-721 VSATILLSYRR
+721 VSVTILLSYRR

>member
-1 MKIFKK
+1 
-7 LIRLMMIVFL
+7 MMIVFL
-17 FVKPVIALAVD
+17 FVKPVIVVAID
-28 PSYAPSYQLAEE
+28 PSYAPSYQIAEE
-40 VIIKNGEFNDGLNH
+40 VIIKNGEFNDGLNN
-54 WIVSNPGSNNPA
+54 WVVSNPGSNNPA

-110 AIVEFGTL
+110 AIVEFSTL

-127 KDERHYNGAWK
+127 KDERHYNDVWK

-202 ATDNVGVMGYL
+202 ATDNVGVLGYL
-213 VYRDNQLIQTVTDA
+213 VYRDNQLIQTVT
-227 DLAYTDN
+227 
-234 GLTEDTTYTYEVRAV
+234 
-249 DQAGNVSAAS
+249 
-259 NAVTARTKLASSSP
+259 
-273 PAVPLNLK
+273 
-281 VTSVTTDSVSLSW
+281 
-294 ESATDSIDVIG
+294 
-305 YIIYRDN
+305 
-312 QLIQGVIGAEEVAY
+312 GA
-326 TDIGLMEDTMYT
+326 
-338 YQVRAVDQAGNISEM
+338 N
-353 SNTVTAKTKPTEEIL
+353 
-368 PPAAPLN
+368 
-375 LRIDDVTT
+375 
-383 NSVSLSWQE
+383 
-392 AIDNVDVASYN
+392 
-403 VYRDD
+403 
-408 QLVQTLTGTDLTY
+408 LTY

-440 PSGNLSEASNA
+440 QSGNISEASNT
-451 VTARTKSAEDLTPP
+451 VTVRTKSAEDLTPP
-465 TAPLNLRID
+465 TPPLNLRID
-474 DVTTNSVSLSWEAAI
+474 DVTTNSVSLSWGAAI
-489 DDVGVNGYH
+489 DNVGVTGYH
-498 VYRDDQLVQTLSGTD
+498 VYRDDQLVQTLTGTE
-513 LTYIDTGL
+513 LSYIDTEL
-521 MEATTYTYKIRAVD
+521 MEDTTYIYKIRAVD

-544 NAVKARTKMT
+544 NAVKAKTKMT

-592 QVYRNNVLVG
+592 QVYRNNVFVG
-602 EVAGETSLYTDKDLQ
+602 EVSGESSLYTDKYLQ

-651 TVPPL
+651 MVPPL
-656 EEEIVKESTEKPPV
+656 EEEIVKESSEKPPV
-670 AKETETINNGAINKG
+670 AKESETKNNGAINKG
-685 KEEAKVNKNTAKKVS
+685 KEDAKVG
-700 KQLPATGNKVS
+700 KQLPSTGSKNY
-711 PLLQLLGLTI
+711 PLIQILGLFI
-721 VSATILLSYRR
+721 VSGTILLFSRR
-732 QKKSHQAKQPGTN
+732 RKKSR
-745 A
+745 

>member
-1 MKIFKK
+1 
-7 LIRLMMIVFL
+7 MMIVFL
-17 FVKPVIALAVD
+17 FVKPVIAVAVD

-127 KDERHYNGAWK
+127 KDERHYNDAWK

-408 QLVQTLTGTDLTY
+408 QLVQTLTGT
-421 IDTGL
+421 
-426 MEDTTYTYIVKAVD
+426 
-440 PSGNLSEASNA
+440 
-451 VTARTKSAEDLTPP
+451 
-465 TAPLNLRID
+465 
-474 DVTTNSVSLSWEAAI
+474 
-489 DDVGVNGYH
+489 
-498 VYRDDQLVQTLSGTD
+498 
-513 LTYIDTGL
+513 
-521 MEATTYTYKIRAVD
+521 
-535 QAGNLSEAS
+535 
-544 NAVKARTKMT
+544 
-554 IEVSRP
+554 
-560 LPPTKLR
+560 
-567 SARVTEHEVALMW
+567 
-580 DAPNESKEIMSY
+580 
-592 QVYRNNVLVG
+592 VLLI
-602 EVAGETSLYTDKDLQ
+602 SDMF
-617 ENTKYSYVVKSKNKE
+617 
-632 GNLSEESNKIIV
+632 
-644 QTSKKHE
+644 
-651 TVPPL
+651 
-656 EEEIVKESTEKPPV
+656 
-670 AKETETINNGAINKG
+670 
-685 KEEAKVNKNTAKKVS
+685 
-700 KQLPATGNKVS
+700 PA
-711 PLLQLLGLTI
+711 
-721 VSATILLSYRR
+721 
-732 QKKSHQAKQPGTN
+732 
-745 A
+745 